1 MTNPKLT
8 ELREKS
14 MRLPLVPGVYIMKD
28 QRGDIIYIGKAKV
41 LKNRVS
47 QYFGSQ
53 ANHSEKVRQMVAHA
67 ADFDYILCASE
78 FEALILECSLIKQNR
93 PKYNIL
99 LKDDKGYS
107 YIRITNE
114 DWPRIKSVKQKTEDG
129 STYLGPYISAF
140 VPNQSVDAALKIFK
154 LPQCNKAFPYEAPNR
169 RPCLNYHL
177 GQCSAPCCGKISHE
191 DYLAAVQEAVEFLK
205 GGTKPY
211 VAQLE
216 TRMQEY
222 AENLEYEKAAEVRDR
237 MNAIRRLTERQKVVS
252 SGSGST
258 DVFALAREDEN
269 ICFNVLRFSDGMMT
283 SSEHYFTDLDET
295 LPHTRAEMLK
305 RYYTLHDDVPHRIL
319 LDGETED
326 LELLESW
333 LSELAGRKAAVS
345 VPQKGKPLE
354 LISMSKNNAYEKMA
368 QTHHRSKQDTAV
380 IELGE
385 LLGLSAPPEFI
396 ESYDISHT
404 AGADAVGGM
413 VVFKNGIPHKASY
426 RKFLIKEAQGGDD
439 YGSMK
444 EVLTRRFERYKAE
457 SEELLNSGGDPDDAR
472 GFARKPDLILM
483 DGGMGQVHA
492 AEEVLQDL
500 GVDVPVFGMVK
511 DDKHRTRAIVS
522 DNGEI
527 AISPHRKVFSLVTGI
542 QDEVH
547 RYAISFHRQKHTKAM
562 KHSSLTDIPG
572 IGPKKSETLWR
583 TFKTLDAIKRADID
597 TLAKTPG
604 ISTADAVNIKKYFHF
619 DQR

>member
-1 MTNPKLT
+1 
-8 ELREKS
+8 

-154 LPQCNKAFPYEAPNR
+154 LPQCNKTFPYEAPNR

-404 AGADAVGGM
+404 AGADAV
-413 VVFKNGIPHKASY
+413 A
-426 RKFLIKEAQGGDD
+426 L
-439 YGSMK
+439 
-444 EVLTRRFERYKAE
+444 RR
-457 SEELLNSGGDPDDAR
+457 
-472 GFARKPDLILM
+472 
-483 DGGMGQVHA
+483 
-492 AEEVLQDL
+492 
-500 GVDVPVFGMVK
+500 
-511 DDKHRTRAIVS
+511 HRAGT
-522 DNGEI
+522 
-527 AISPHRKVFSLVTGI
+527 T
-542 QDEVH
+542 
-547 RYAISFHRQKHTKAM
+547 
-562 KHSSLTDIPG
+562 
-572 IGPKKSETLWR
+572 
-583 TFKTLDAIKRADID
+583 
-597 TLAKTPG
+597 
-604 ISTADAVNIKKYFHF
+604 TAP
-619 DQR
+619 